1 MLRTPVTLRT
11 TLLAAILVII
21 LCGGAAALNGI
32 KEAGPPL
39 LWALALLVC
48 ICFER
53 WTYTKPPV
61 DGPQWQKTG
70 EQFIDPAS
78 GQAMEVLYDPQTGER
93 QYRPIK

>member
-1 MLRTPVTLRT
+1 MLRAPVPLRT
-11 TLLAAILVII
+11 ALLIAVTVII
-21 LCGGAAALNGI
+21 LCGGAAALSGI
-32 KEAGPPL
+32 PEAGPPL

-48 ICFER
+48 IYFER

-78 GQAMEVLYDPQTGER
+78 GQAMEVLYNAQTGER